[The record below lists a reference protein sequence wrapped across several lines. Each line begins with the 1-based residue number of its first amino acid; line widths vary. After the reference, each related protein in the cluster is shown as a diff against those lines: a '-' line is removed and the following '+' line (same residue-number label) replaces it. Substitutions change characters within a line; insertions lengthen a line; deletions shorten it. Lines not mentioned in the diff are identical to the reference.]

1 MLFFFVEGIDN
12 QDPFKWSLLLGLSGN
27 GTFDCRQQDEGEPWE
42 HGCQVTMLP
51 ELPIMSWVLSDPPV
65 TVHSNNPLSNGSAIY
80 ICDQVQVGPKRTS
93 KLREEAAK
101 AHGFYSYYNAICC
114 QACTYSFMG
123 WALQLV
129 AEESRSWIIDGSAHY
144 PGTIQKWTVVALY
157 PLSETT
163 LKETPMKKNLHSEQN
178 FGQYTRS

>member
-1 MLFFFVEGIDN
+1 MEIEHLTVGSRMRESHEN
-12 QDPFKWSLLLGLSGN
+12 MAAKLPCYLS
-27 GTFDCRQQDEGEPWE
+27 C
-42 HGCQVTMLP
+42 L
-51 ELPIMSWVLSDPPV
+51 SWAGYYLTHQV
-65 TVHSNNPLSNGSAIY
+65 TVHSNNPLSHGSAIY

-93 KLREEAAK
+93 KLREGAAK

-129 AEESRSWIIDGSAHY
+129 EEESRSWFTDGSAHY